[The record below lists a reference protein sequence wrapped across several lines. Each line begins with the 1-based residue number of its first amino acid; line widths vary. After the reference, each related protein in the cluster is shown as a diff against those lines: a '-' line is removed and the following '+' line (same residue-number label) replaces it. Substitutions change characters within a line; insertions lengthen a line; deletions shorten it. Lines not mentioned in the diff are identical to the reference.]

1 MRIRY
6 RARAVADI
14 AEICR
19 YLEERSPDGARH
31 VLQAIHD
38 GISLIGEPPR
48 AGIQADDPAVRVKV
62 VRRYR
67 YKVFYAIVDN
77 ETVEIL
83 HVRHT
88 SREPWRGGK

>member
-1 MRIRY
+1 MTIRY
-6 RARAVADI
+6 RAQALRDI
-14 AEICR
+14 AEIYS

-31 VLQAIHD
+31 VLQAIRD
-38 GISLIGEPPR
+38 GILLIGEQPR
-48 AGIQADDPAVRVKV
+48 AGIPSDDPSIRVKV

-67 YKVFYAIVDN
+67 YKVFYAILED